1 VPHPVRSPSTRLQ
14 IARRFIDERFDQPI
28 DLRVMAQQAGLSRFH
43 FVRAFHQEFQT
54 TPHRYLQERRIERAK
69 QLLSAGTLS
78 VTDVCFEVGFESLG
92 SFSMLFHR
100 LVGQPPTTYRAARL
114 FAVPRIGRDGPAV
127 FVPACFVRMFGGD
140 AVLAA

>member
-1 VPHPVRSPSTRLQ
+1 MPRNASSSSTRLQ

-28 DLRVMAQQAGLSRFH
+28 DLRVMARQAGLSRFH
-43 FVRAFHQEFQT
+43 FVRAFRQEFQT

-69 QLLSAGTLS
+69 QLLATGTLS

-100 LVGQPPTTYRAARL
+100 LVGQPPTTYRASRL
-114 FAVPRIGRDGPAV
+114 VAIPALDRDGPAV
-127 FVPACFVRMFGGD
+127 FVPACFVRMYGGG